1 MSFKAYIDSIVKIIE
16 EQKIFNIKFYVIDDE
31 IEKKIEAAVNL
42 IFEKYSKLEWA
53 GVIYTCAKEL
63 MINGTKANL
72 KRILFE
78 KNSLNLDNEDEYI
91 EGMLEFR
98 NALNERS
105 YRTYLDALKTR
116 DLWVSVRFE
125 YDNTGFRVTV
135 QHNAHIS
142 PIEDRRLREKLRK
155 AMGYEDIAQF
165 YLDQG
170 DEIEGAGMGI
180 ALIVML
186 LKGLEID
193 PSLFRI
199 GNTPAKTTFARL
211 EIPFSADFISI
222 RERQIRNG

>member
-1 MSFKAYIDSIVKIIE
+1 MSFKAYIDSIMKIIE
-16 EQKIFNIKFYVIDDE
+16 EQKVFNIKFYIIDDE
-31 IEKKIEAAVNL
+31 IEKKIEAALNI
-42 IFEKYSKLEWA
+42 IFEKFDKLEWS

-78 KNSLNLDNEDEYI
+78 KNDLDIDKEDEYL

-105 YRTYLDALKTR
+105 YRTYLGDLKTR

-125 YDNTGFRVTV
+125 YEPDGFRVTV
-135 QHNAHIS
+135 QNNAHIS
-142 PIEDRRLREKLRK
+142 PIEDKRLREKLRK

-165 YLDQG
+165 YMDQG

-186 LKGLEID
+186 LKGLNID
-193 PSLFRI
+193 PGLFRI

-211 EIPFSADFISI
+211 EIPFNGHFVSI
-222 RERQIRNG
+222 RQKQNGK